1 MLKYNIIKI
10 LQILALYIPLP
21 IYWALLA
28 QQDSTWTFQATQLN
42 TNILGIN
49 IEADQAKAMGPIIL
63 LIMIPVWQNSCLPFM
78 RKIGYDIPLLLSVAI
93 GGLCASLA
101 FVCAGLLQVTIEQS
115 LFAINSAPTINNTI
129 VPTDKVVIV
138 AASSIS
144 VLWQVPQFFLL
155 MMGEILLSI
164 PGLQFSFNEAP
175 ASMKS
180 VLTASWFINN
190 AIGNLIVVFITE
202 LHLIDEPS
210 NQFFLYAVLMFIGI
224 LTYSVIASNFK
235 CSYTEVLILE
245 SRDSHTQSNTQ
256 SNTQLDTV

>member
-1 MLKYNIIKI
+1 MQVLS
-10 LQILALYIPLP
+10 LYIPLP

-78 RKIGYDIPLLLSVAI
+78 RKIGYDIPLLVSVAI

-101 FVCAGLLQVTIEQS
+101 FVCAGLLQVTIEEN
-115 LFAINSAPTINNTI
+115 LLAIDLTQPINNTI
-129 VPTDKVVIV
+129 VPSAEAVIIT
-138 AASSIS
+138 ASSVS

-164 PGLQFSFNEAP
+164 PGLQFSFTEAP

-202 LHLIDEPS
+202 LHPVAEPS
-210 NQFFLYAVLMFIGI
+210 NQFFLYAVLMCIGI
-224 LTYSVIASNFK
+224 LTYSVIAFNFK
-235 CSYTEVLILE
+235 CSYTEVLFLE
-245 SRDSHTQSNTQ
+245 SSRDYQTRSD
-256 SNTQLDTV
+256 TQLDTV